1 MNMNIFISLMR
12 FSQLCIHALVGMLL
26 IFAYAELTGA

>member
-1 MNMNIFISLMR
+1 MR